1 MEPDKLGEEHFQL
14 ARRVRKIL
22 ERCSEIQE
30 LAIVHHLDE
39 LSEEDMTT
47 IGRAVKIR
55 LFLTQPLHAAERF
68 TKTPGIYVP
77 LKETLRGFK
86 AIVNGEMDDYP
97 DSVFFNAGTIDDV
110 KEKALRL

>member
-1 MEPDKLGEEHFQL
+1 M

-47 IGRAVKIR
+47 IGRAVKYGSFDSASPRGREIY
-55 LFLTQPLHAAERF
+55 QNPWNICAA
-68 TKTPGIYVP
+68 
-77 LKETLRGFK
+77 
-86 AIVNGEMDDYP
+86 
-97 DSVFFNAGTIDDV
+97 
-110 KEKALRL
+110 

>member
-47 IGRAVKIR
+47 MSRAVKIR
-55 LFLTQPLHAAERF
+55 LFLTQPLHAAEKRDLP
-68 TKTPGIYVP
+68 KP
-77 LKETLRGFK
+77 LEYMCRLKRLYE
-86 AIVNGEMDDYP
+86 
-97 DSVFFNAGTIDDV
+97 
-110 KEKALRL
+110 ALRPL